1 MFTQFLIVGDS
12 KKMRILIVDD
22 DFRTLNSIRVV
33 LTSFGYQ
40 IRTVAS
46 GSQALE
52 IIKSSMNGDDRVRLL
67 LTDLKMPGM
76 DGLELI
82 RAARE
87 IDPSLWVV
95 LMTAYGDNVIQ
106 KKILKLGQSEYIEKP
121 FKPDVLIEKIKTLIN
136 RKQNERQG

>member
-1 MFTQFLIVGDS
+1 
-12 KKMRILIVDD
+12 MRILIVDD
-22 DFRTLNSIRVV
+22 NFRTLNSLRVA

-52 IIKSSMNGDDRVRLL
+52 IIQSSMNEDDRVRLL

-95 LMTAYGDNVIQ
+95 LITAYGNNVIQ
-106 KKILKLGQSEYIEKP
+106 KEILKLGQSEYIEKP
-121 FKPDVLIEKIKTLIN
+121 FKPDVLLEKIKRMEVGNHPLL
-136 RKQNERQG
+136 RQRQTRSAD